1 MLFNYFKIGLRNFGR
16 HKSFAFI
23 NILGL
28 AIGMA
33 CSILIFL
40 WVRDELS
47 YDNFHPRNIFR
58 ITTRVDN
65 SDEAVT
71 SFPMAGILRAQIP
84 DITNATRVSPTSAIF
99 SVDREQYEE
108 KHVLYADSTFLQLFS
123 FPLKEG
129 DRQTSLSRPDGVVI
143 TQDIAKK
150 YFGDGEAMG
159 RTITIDNDI
168 KQYAL
173 VVTGV
178 LKDIPS
184 NSHLKFDL
192 LLPLELYTKNIDF
205 KDSLDD
211 FNLYTYLQLN
221 DHFVSTPDNIR
232 KLESQID
239 TIYSSQRTTRNAQF
253 FLQSIRDI
261 HLHSRLQGDVDG
273 NSNIQYVNIFSVI
286 AIFILVIACVNF
298 INLSTAL
305 SGYRAKEVGIRKV
318 LGTMR
323 PTLILQF
330 ICESLL
336 LSVMALI
343 VAVLIAWAL
352 LPFFNNLSN
361 KALTLNFFD
370 PRFAVILIVVT
381 LIPGVI
387 AGIYPA
393 LVLSGF
399 KPLKVLKGTAI
410 QKNKSSWL
418 RSGLVVFQFAISI
431 ILIISAI
438 FVNQQLH
445 FIFNR
450 DIGFDKENLID
461 VKMPPIGDLFSNT
474 QALES
479 TLKLFPGISDYTIVS
494 ELPANL
500 TRERPDI
507 DWGGKD
513 PDLKILV
520 PNMMVDENFVKTFKI
535 GMRTGRFFS
544 NNFGGDD
551 SNFVVNETAL
561 KLMGLKPADA
571 IGKHLYFARNNGEI
585 IGVVK
590 DFNFKPVHQPIEPLI
605 LRRNKYGG
613 YLVVR
618 VRPYDLQ
625 NTIAQ
630 LKQVFNKVYPTY
642 PFSYSFLDDQ
652 LAKLYHTEQQMGK
665 LLNAFS
671 LLSIFISCMGL
682 FGLAAFTAQSRTKE
696 IGIRKVI
703 GATTTDIVTMLVK
716 DFLRPVVIAT
726 LISFPVSYWF
736 MSEWLQN
743 FAYHVGISWWVF
755 LFTGLLSMGIALAT
769 ISYQAIKAALAN
781 SMTSLRS
788 E

>member
-1 MLFNYFKIGLRNFGR
+1 MLANYFKTALRNLQRNKTF
-16 HKSFAFI
+16 SAI

-28 AIGMA
+28 AMGMA

-47 YDNFHPRNIFR
+47 YDNFNPGNIFR

-71 SFPMAGILRAQIP
+71 SFPMAAILKAQLP
-84 DITNATRVSPTSAIF
+84 EITSATRVSPTSAIF
-99 SVDREQYEE
+99 SVGKDQYEE

-129 DRQTSLSRPDGVVI
+129 DKQTSLSRPDGVVI

-150 YFGDGEAMG
+150 YFGDREAIG

-178 LKDIPS
+178 LKPIPS
-184 NSHLKFDL
+184 NSHLKFDI

-221 DHFVSTPDNIR
+221 DHFEATPGNVR
-232 KLESQID
+232 KLENQID
-239 TIYSSQRTTRNAQF
+239 TIYNAQKTTRNAQF
-253 FLQSIRDI
+253 FLQSTRDI

-286 AIFILVIACVNF
+286 AIFILAIACVNF

-318 LGTMR
+318 LGTTR

-336 LSVMALI
+336 LSVLALI
-343 VAVLIAWAL
+343 VAVLITWTL
-352 LPFFNNLSN
+352 LPVFNDLSD
-361 KALTLNFFD
+361 KTLTLNFFD
-370 PRFAVILIVVT
+370 PRFILSLIIVT

-410 QKNKSSWL
+410 QKTKSSWL

-479 TLKLFPGISDYTIVS
+479 TLKLSPGISDYTVVS

-500 TRERPDI
+500 THERPDI
-507 DWGGKD
+507 DWSGKD
-513 PDLKILV
+513 PDLKVLV

-535 GMRTGRFFS
+535 GMRSGRFFS

-561 KLMGLKPADA
+561 KLMELQPADA
-571 IGKHLYFARNNGEI
+571 IGKHLYFGKNSGEI
-585 IGVVK
+585 VGVVR

-618 VRPYDLQ
+618 VRPNDLQ

-630 LKQVFNKVYPTY
+630 LKEVFNKVYPTY
-642 PFSYSFLDDQ
+642 PFSFGFLDDQ
-652 LAKLYHTEQQMGK
+652 LAKLYHTEEQMGK

-696 IGIRKVI
+696 LGIRKVI
-703 GATTTDIVTMLVK
+703 GATTTNIVTMLAK
-716 DFLRPVVIAT
+716 DFLRPVIIAT

-769 ISYQAIKAALAN
+769 ISYQAIEAALRN
-781 SMTSLRS
+781 PVNSLRS